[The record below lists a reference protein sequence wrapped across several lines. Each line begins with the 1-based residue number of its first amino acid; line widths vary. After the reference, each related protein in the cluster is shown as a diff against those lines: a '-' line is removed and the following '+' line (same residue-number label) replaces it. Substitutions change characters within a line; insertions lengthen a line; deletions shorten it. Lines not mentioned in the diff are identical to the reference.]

1 MPRRTKEDALAT
13 RHALLDAAELL
24 FQQRGVSRTSLQD
37 IAQAAGVTR
46 GAVYHHFEDKA
57 ALFDAMMERVRL
69 PLEDAEL
76 QAATTPDQAWA
87 ALETMLVEVFRRIAD
102 SEQVH
107 RVFEIA
113 IMKVEYVDEM
123 AALRERHKQAK
134 LEHREA
140 MLRGL
145 RRAGLSPARAETAA
159 RGLQA
164 LVVGLIHSWMLE
176 QGSFS
181 LLVVGRTAVKAH
193 LAGLRA
199 GT

>member
-46 GAVYHHFEDKA
+46 GAVYHHFADKA

-76 QAATTPDQAWA
+76 QAATTPEQAWA

-140 MLRGL
+140 MQRGL
-145 RRAGLSPARAETAA
+145 RRAGLSPGRAEVAA

-181 LLVVGRTAVKAH
+181 LLAVGKAAVKAQ

-199 GT
+199 GG

>member
-37 IAQAAGVTR
+37 IALAAGVTR
-46 GAVYHHFEDKA
+46 GAVYHHFADKA

-76 QAATTPDQAWA
+76 QAATTPEQAWA

-145 RRAGLSPARAETAA
+145 RRAGLSPARAEVAA

-181 LLVVGRTAVKAH
+181 LLAVGKAAVKAQ

-199 GT
+199 GG